1 MIESNYDNR
10 YSAKEKLTYM
20 DDFWSLSLVTILA
33 SAILICILLTY
44 AILYRQERGV
54 RYFVWVLGFRV
65 IYAGSVIL
73 EINREDMQS
82 KLLFRN
88 IEQTSLLFMVPFM
101 VLFVL
106 DLIGKDKWLKPQW
119 SLSLI
124 ALFACWGVVL
134 WADPYWHLIIKTQQ
148 LINGHLVIVK
158 TPYAFAFNL
167 LCYCIIAGCI
177 FLLIRYILNS
187 RPEFRVAGLWLLLF
201 GSIPMALEI
210 VKLFNPAFSP
220 WLLPLTVYCGI
231 FGMIM
236 LWIIIRKQIFSSV
249 PVARN
254 IVIETMREG
263 MLITNTSGKI
273 IDSNHLARLLLERAP
288 NYSILGRQC
297 EDVLSAW
304 PKWRDACISM
314 EECQI
319 EIDTVFGQEKK
330 AYIINVYPY
339 LTQRQRKLGTISII
353 IDITDKQQAL
363 EHIAHLNQMKDQLFT
378 AVSHDI
384 RNPLATGVNLLEIL
398 EQEQS
403 DTGKI
408 DSEIIHALGEQIR
421 NTYTIVE
428 NLMEWFRGQKEGI
441 ILHPE
446 AILLSQ
452 IIEEANRLLVINL
465 ELKQISL
472 HIDISDDIYVYADR
486 EALILVIR
494 NLLSNAV
501 KYTLSGGI
509 IEVNARKIGA
519 RVEISVSDNGIGMT
533 EEQIRHIFDETRI
546 SSTSGT
552 AGEKGTGLGL
562 LVSRQFLHMCG
573 GYLTVHSKLGSGSTF
588 TIVLK
593 ERDNN

>member
-1 MIESNYDNR
+1 
-10 YSAKEKLTYM
+10 M
-20 DDFWSLSLVTILA
+20 DDFWSLSSITILA

-73 EINREDMQS
+73 EINHEDMQS
-82 KLLFRN
+82 KLIFRN

-124 ALFACWGVVL
+124 ALFACWGVVI

-167 LCYCIIAGCI
+167 LCYSMIAGCVL
-177 FLLIRYILNS
+177 LLIRYILNS
-187 RPEFRVAGLWLLLF
+187 RPEFRVAGMWLLLF
-201 GSIPMALEI
+201 GSIPMTLEVI
-210 VKLFNPAFSP
+210 KLFKPTFSP
-220 WLLPLTVYCGI
+220 WLLPLTVYSGI
-231 FGMIM
+231 CGMIM
-236 LWIIIRKQIFSSV
+236 LWIIVRKKLFSSV
-249 PVARN
+249 PMARN

-273 IDSNHLARLLLERAP
+273 IDSNHLARLLLQSDPSE
-288 NYSILGRQC
+288 SILDRQC

-304 PKWRDACISM
+304 PRWQHACIHM
-314 EECQI
+314 EECQV
-319 EIDTVFGQEKK
+319 EIDTAVGQEKK

-421 NTYTIVE
+421 NSYTVVE

-446 AILLSQ
+446 SLLISQ
-452 IIEEANRLLVINL
+452 IIEEASRLLLMNF
-465 ELKQISL
+465 ELKQLTLRTEIAEN
-472 HIDISDDIYVYADR
+472 IYVFADR

-501 KYTLSGGI
+501 KYTLPGGI
-509 IEVNARKIGA
+509 IRVNARKIGDKI
-519 RVEISVSDNGIGMT
+519 EIAVSDNGIGMT
-533 EEQIRHIFDETRI
+533 EEQIRYIFDETRI
-546 SSTSGT
+546 YSTNGT

-562 LVSRQFLHMCG
+562 LVSKQFLHMCG
-573 GYLTVHSKLGSGSTF
+573 GHLTVQSKPGSGSTF
-588 TIVLK
+588 IIVLK
-593 ERDNN
+593 ERDDN